1 MKQGVPTSVSHQL
14 QIELISLGDASLRA
28 ILLTVFWSSH
38 GTGGLHGLMKKLLGT
53 SAVIRASNRGSSW
66 KCGSFPSI
74 RFPLFDSMS
83 GNGKATP
90 DRADI
95 TTSVKLPFEF
105 SSPVVTSGCVTT
117 GPFANAEAP
126 FGPVTIR
133 LNASYIDNPKNLEHK
148 PHCLRRDLNPGIV
161 SAALEASYVD
171 TLLQTPNITS
181 FINVLEQG
189 LIQWLRTGI
198 PVR

>member
-1 MKQGVPTSVSHQL
+1 MGHLGSV
-14 QIELISLGDASLRA
+14 EA
-28 ILLTVFWSSH
+28 
-38 GTGGLHGLMKKLLGT
+38 
-53 SAVIRASNRGSSW
+53 
-66 KCGSFPSI
+66 
-74 RFPLFDSMS
+74 FPLFDSMS

-90 DRADI
+90 GRADI
-95 TTSVKLPFEF
+95 TTSVKLPPGNFEF
-105 SSPVVTSGCVTT
+105 SSSVVTSGCVTT

-133 LNASYIDNPKNLEHK
+133 LNASYVDNPKNLEHK
-148 PHCLRRDLNPGIV
+148 PHWLRRDLNPGIV
-161 SAALEASYVD
+161 STALEASSAD
-171 TLLQTPNITS
+171 TLLQTSNITS

>member
-1 MKQGVPTSVSHQL
+1 MGHLGSV
-14 QIELISLGDASLRA
+14 EAS
-28 ILLTVFWSSH
+28 
-38 GTGGLHGLMKKLLGT
+38 
-53 SAVIRASNRGSSW
+53 
-66 KCGSFPSI
+66 
-74 RFPLFDSMS
+74 PLFDSMS
-83 GNGKATP
+83 GNGKAIP
-90 DRADI
+90 GRPDI
-95 TTSVKLPFEF
+95 TTSVKLPPVNFEF
-105 SSPVVTSGCVTT
+105 SFSVGTSGGCVTT
-117 GPFANAEAP
+117 GPFLNAEAP

-161 SAALEASYVD
+161 STALEASSAD
-171 TLLQTPNITS
+171 TLLQTSNITS